1 MVSETLARRYAN
13 AVFSAA
19 GDYGAADAV
28 GADLATISGALND
41 DPKTREFFLSPVVD
55 RSEKE
60 RLLLTAFQGK
70 VHDVALHTLLL
81 LVRKR
86 REPVL
91 DVLLSEYR
99 KLQASARGSEPLTV
113 TSAVRLAPDVERS
126 LVERLERIY
135 GKKFD
140 VKQVV
145 DPQTIGGVRIAM
157 GDKLIDGTVSGQI
170 EALARTL
177 FAPN

>member
-1 MVSETLARRYAN
+1 MVSETLGRRYAN

-19 GDYGAADAV
+19 GDHDATDAV
-28 GADLATISGALND
+28 GRDLATISGAID
-41 DPKTREFFLSPVVD
+41 GDTKTREFFLSPVIARAD
-55 RSEKE
+55 KE
-60 RLLLTAFQGK
+60 RVLLDAFEGK

-99 KLQASARGSEPLTV
+99 KLQGVARGTEPLTV
-113 TSAVRLAPDVERS
+113 TSAVRLSPEEERS

-145 DPQTIGGVRIAM
+145 DPRAIGGVRIAM
-157 GDKLIDGTVSGQI
+157 GDKLIDGTVAGQI
-170 EALARTL
+170 DALARTL